1 MWFVMI
7 VLDYKY
13 SFAQSDGDG
22 DKDGI
27 VGEIVGKG
35 GAAGQECEVERSCT
49 ISEVS
54 SSHNLADPSW

>member
-13 SFAQSDGDG
+13 SFAQSESDG

-35 GAAGQECEVERSCT
+35 GSAGQEREVDHSCA

-54 SSHNLADPSW
+54 SSHKLADPSW

>member
-13 SFAQSDGDG
+13 SFAQSDG
-22 DKDGI
+22 I

-35 GAAGQECEVERSCT
+35 GAAGQECELERSCA

>member
-13 SFAQSDGDG
+13 SFAQSDG
-22 DKDGI
+22 
-27 VGEIVGKG
+27 IVGKNCGEGRG
-35 GAAGQECEVERSCT
+35 GWTGQECEVGRSCA